1 MNAEIYDLFKKIG
14 RDDIT
19 EKDQELMSSGLLS
32 SIEYLSLI
40 SEIENIYGTIPAKYL
55 DIENFESF
63 TAILNMLKAISKGK

>member
-1 MNAEIYDLFKKIG
+1 MYTEIYELFKKIG
-14 RDDIT
+14 REDIS
-19 EKDQELMSSGLLS
+19 ENDKELMSSCLLS

-63 TAILNMLKAISKGK
+63 ETIKKLIGMLNK

>member
-1 MNAEIYDLFKKIG
+1 MYTEIYELFKKIG
-14 RDDIT
+14 REDIS
-19 EKDQELMSSGLLS
+19 ENDKELMSSCLLS

-63 TAILNMLKAISKGK
+63 SAILKMLEEISKGK

>member
-1 MNAEIYDLFKKIG
+1 MYTQIYELFKKIG
-14 RDDIT
+14 REDIT
-19 EKDQELMSSGLLS
+19 EHDKELMSSGLLS

-63 TAILNMLKAISKGK
+63 ETIKKLIGMLNK

>member
-1 MNAEIYDLFKKIG
+1 MYTQIYEFFKKIG
-14 RDDIT
+14 REDIS
-19 EKDQELMSSGLLS
+19 ENDKELMSSGLLS

-63 TAILNMLKAISKGK
+63 DAISKLLENLSK